1 MIRFRR
7 RADLQLRYASS
18 QIRAIFPTPRKG
30 ERTHGHHESVTLVS
44 RRFSYLSPRPVR
56 TRHAYLVWSESPSRY

>member
-18 QIRAIFPTPRKG
+18 PIRAIFQHYEKENMPTDIKN
-30 ERTHGHHESVTLVS
+30 L
-44 RRFSYLSPRPVR
+44 
-56 TRHAYLVWSESPSRY
+56 